1 MTKQEFYDLLDK
13 WTRTPEYKEYE
24 ELCFDCDTL
33 SKQLK
38 NEKQIFIAFA
48 KAIDNEYGKQLANE
62 PKFLE
67 LIRNGA
73 NY

>member
-33 SKQLK
+33 SK
-38 NEKQIFIAFA
+38 
-48 KAIDNEYGKQLANE
+48 
-62 PKFLE
+62 
-67 LIRNGA
+67 
-73 NY
+73 